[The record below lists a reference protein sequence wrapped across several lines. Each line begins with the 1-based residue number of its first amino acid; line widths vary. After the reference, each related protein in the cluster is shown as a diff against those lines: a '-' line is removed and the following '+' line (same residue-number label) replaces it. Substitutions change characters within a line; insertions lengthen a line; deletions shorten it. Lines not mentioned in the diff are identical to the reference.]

1 MTHGH
6 ESDHEQATIER
17 LQLLVYEYMPGLYI
31 EPENTLLHKLLSG
44 EIRVKEAE
52 REVGEAV

>member
-17 LQLLVYEYMPGLYI
+17 LQLLGYEY
-31 EPENTLLHKLLSG
+31 LSG
-44 EIRVKEAE
+44 EIRLKQAE
-52 REVGEAV
+52 MAVEGVL

>member
-17 LQLLVYEYMPGLYI
+17 LQLL
-31 EPENTLLHKLLSG
+31 SG
-44 EIRVKEAE
+44 EIRLKQAE
-52 REVGEAV
+52 KVWWRRKYDKRLDHGPRNNEKCDQ